1 MTLPSSLSD
10 APPAVPPLARN
21 PIGSILLGVAGG
33 ALVAGRGRLPRSTRN
48 VAAAAGLAMLGVAAW
63 GPLSGLIRR
72 AGTQRR
78 SSRLRLSFVVDQ
90 PVERVFAFCRDFE
103 NYPRFV
109 GALRSVQDHGDGR
122 SKWCASTPT
131 GDTLEWNAVTTKY
144 VPNRVIAWETVG
156 GSPVHASGLLRFMP
170 EDGRTCLQ
178 LLLSYELLGVS
189 PMKDALASLVAA
201 PRSRQLEADI
211 RKLVDYL
218 NTAPEAELSAY
229 GV

>member
-10 APPAVPPLARN
+10 ISTDTPPLSEN
-21 PIGSILLGVAGG
+21 PVGSILLGVAGG
-33 ALVAGRGRLPRSTRN
+33 MLVAGRGRFPRSTRN
-48 VAAAAGLAMLGVAAW
+48 VAAAAGLALLGVAAY
-63 GPLSGLIRR
+63 GPLAVLIRR
-72 AGTQRR
+72 AGTGRR
-78 SSRLRLSFVVDQ
+78 AARLRLSFVVDQ

-122 SKWCASTPT
+122 SKWCASTPA
-131 GDTLEWNAVTTKY
+131 GDTLEWNAITTKY
-144 VPNRVIAWETVG
+144 VPNRVIAWETVA
-156 GSPVHASGLLRFMP
+156 GSPVHATGLLRFMP
-170 EDGRTCLQ
+170 ENGRTCIQ
-178 LLLSYELLGVS
+178 VLLTYELVGTS

-211 RKLVDYL
+211 GKLVAYL
-218 NTAPEAELSAY
+218 DTAPEAELSAY